1 MNDDIVVT
9 SSEEFENIIRNIEIH
24 CKNIESI
31 FQNENK
37 NMERIN
43 ETVAWSG
50 PAQEATYNKYKEL
63 SDNYDTINESLKTFV
78 NIMKN
83 TVSKYKEIEKAI
95 QNNAEQNATQLDVNS

>member
-1 MNDDIVVT
+1 MNDFEIT

-43 ETVAWSG
+43 QTVAWSG

-63 SDNYDTINESLKTFV
+63 SDCYDTINTSLKTFV
-78 NIMKN
+78 NILQS
-83 TVSKYKEIEKAI
+83 TVNKYKAVESAI
-95 QNNAEQNATQLDVNS
+95 QNNAEQNAVQLDVNS